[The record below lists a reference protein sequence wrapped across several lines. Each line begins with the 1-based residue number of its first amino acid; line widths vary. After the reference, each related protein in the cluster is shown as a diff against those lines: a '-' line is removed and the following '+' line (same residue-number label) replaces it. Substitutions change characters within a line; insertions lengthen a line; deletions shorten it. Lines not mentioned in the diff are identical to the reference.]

1 MAASAVSLKKPLR
14 CKRTLNQLLIFTVP
28 GMRYRYFSLLLACCG
43 TLALPPR
50 ARAQQPALPPNA
62 PVQTARTELPLTDR
76 DSEVHVQALPADS
89 TVVLLVG
96 REHALSSRTDF
107 TFQQYGPDLHLR
119 QETALKVA
127 DEFSFVRMC
136 TEGTTVYALFASHNT
151 AGRLLVAAYNGPLGQ
166 TRSQQFDTKLSREVI
181 ELKALDGRLFATVV
195 LQDQLHVTAL
205 LLDVATGQMQ
215 YLPAVYE
222 NVPTQLTFVADAA
235 TRRAEYVLSQTNGR
249 KSRLLLKQLTD
260 KGQLVSSEFVQAES
274 ERSLIT
280 AQVTPPQDT
289 TARLL
294 MGTYSLRDPNYAQ
307 GVFATD
313 LSRPAP
319 GAPTAAKAPLRF
331 YDFLHL
337 KHFFDYLKPR
347 KQARLRQRVA
357 RRLARSMA
365 PMRWHYRL
373 LLHELLPQP
382 DGGYVL
388 VAEVYT
394 PHYRYNSY
402 ATSYGSP
409 FGSFG
414 NQYYSSGY
422 GYGNG
427 GPGSVYAP
435 GGYSPY
441 GNSRSFDGYQTT
453 HALVCGF
460 DRKGN
465 LVWDNIF
472 VVENLRRAELE
483 EAVRLQSLPDGR
495 LVLAYLDE
503 NKLRYK
509 VVNRGESAPN
519 DQHVP
524 ISTGTGEQG
533 QERATDTD
541 QYDLLPWYGGRFLAL
556 GYQHVRVSHGADREV
571 FFMNTVVFQ

>member
-1 MAASAVSLKKPLR
+1 MKH
-14 CKRTLNQLLIFTVP
+14 
-28 GMRYRYFSLLLACCG
+28 RYFSLLLACCG
-43 TLALPPR
+43 ILALPPC
-50 ARAQQPALPPNA
+50 AWAQKPALLPANA
-62 PVQTARTELPLTDR
+62 PVQTARTELPLTER

-96 REHALSSRTDF
+96 REHPLSSGTDF
-107 TFQQYGPDLHLR
+107 SFQQYGPDLHLR
-119 QETALKVA
+119 QETPLKVA
-127 DEFSFVRMC
+127 DEFSFMRMC
-136 TEGTTVYALFASHNT
+136 AEGTTVYALFASRHK
-151 AGRLLVAAYNGPLGQ
+151 AGRLLVAAYNGPLGL
-166 TRSQQFDTKLSREVI
+166 TRSQQFDTKLSREVV
-181 ELKALDGRLFATVV
+181 ELKALDGRLFATVL

-215 YLPAVYE
+215 YLPSVYE

-280 AQVTPPQDT
+280 AQLTPPKDT

-294 MGTYSLRDPNYAQ
+294 MGTYSLRDPTYAQ

-313 LSRPAP
+313 LSRPASGVP
-319 GAPTAAKAPLRF
+319 GATKPPLRF

-337 KHFFDYLKPR
+337 KHFFDYLKPG

-357 RRLARSMA
+357 RRLARSVS

-388 VAEVYT
+388 VAEVYI

-402 ATSYGSP
+402 NTYSGSP
-409 FGSFG
+409 FGTYG

-422 GYGNG
+422 GYG
-427 GPGSVYAP
+427 GPGAVYSPGGYLP

-441 GNSRSFDGYQTT
+441 GSNRAFDGYQTT

-460 DRKGN
+460 DHKGN
-465 LVWDNIF
+465 LIWDNIF
-472 VVENLRRAELE
+472 VVENLRRTDLE
-483 EAVRLQSLPDGR
+483 EAVRLQPLPDGR

-519 DQHVP
+519 DLHVP
-524 ISTGTGEQG
+524 ISTGTGPAEQG
-533 QERATDTD
+533 LERPTNTD
-541 QYDLLPWYGGRFLAL
+541 QYDLLPWYGGRFVAL
-556 GYQHVRVSHGADREV
+556 GYQHVRVSHGPDREV

>member
-1 MAASAVSLKKPLR
+1 MKHR
-14 CKRTLNQLLIFTVP
+14 CLF
-28 GMRYRYFSLLLACCG
+28 LLLAWGG
-43 TLALPPR
+43 TLALPLG
-50 ARAQQPALPPNA
+50 AGAQKAPALPADA
-62 PVQTARTELPLTDR
+62 PVQTARTELPLSGR

-89 TVVLLVG
+89 SVVLLVG
-96 REHALSSRTDF
+96 REHPLSSRTDF
-107 TFQQYGPDLHLR
+107 TFQQYGSDLHLR
-119 QETALKVA
+119 QETPLQVA

-136 TEGTTVYALFASHNT
+136 AEKTTVYALFASRHT
-151 AGRLLVAAYNGPLGQ
+151 TGRLLVAAYNGHVGQ
-166 TRSQQFDTKLSREVI
+166 TRTQQFDTKLSREVV
-181 ELKALDGRLFATVV
+181 ELKALDGRLFATVL

-215 YLPAVYE
+215 YLPSVYE

-294 MGTYSLRDPNYAQ
+294 MGTYSLRDPSYAQ
-307 GVFATD
+307 GLFATD

-319 GAPTAAKAPLRF
+319 GMPGAAKPPLRF
-331 YDFLHL
+331 YDFLHF

-357 RRLARSMA
+357 RRLARSVA
-365 PMRWHYRL
+365 PVRWHYRL

-388 VAEVYT
+388 VAEVYV
-394 PHYRYNSY
+394 PHYRYNN
-402 ATSYGSP
+402 YGTYYGNP
-409 FGSFG
+409 FGSYG

-422 GYGNG
+422 GYGSPN
-427 GPGSVYAP
+427 SLYVP
-435 GGYSPY
+435 GGYAPY
-441 GNSRSFDGYQTT
+441 GSARAFDGYQTT

-465 LVWDNIF
+465 LIWDNVF
-472 VVENLRRAELE
+472 VVENLRRTDLE
-483 EAVRLQSLPDGR
+483 EAVRLRPLPDGR

-503 NKLRYK
+503 EKLRYK
-509 VVNRGESAPN
+509 VVSRGETAPN
-519 DQHVP
+519 DLHVP
-524 ISTGTGEQG
+524 ISTGVGTGPAGPG
-533 QERATDTD
+533 QERPTDTD
-541 QYDLLPWYGGRFLAL
+541 QYDLLPWYGGRFVAL
-556 GYQHVRVSHGADREV
+556 GYQHVRVSHGLDREV
-571 FFMNTVVFQ
+571 FFMNTVEFR

>member
-1 MAASAVSLKKPLR
+1 MK
-14 CKRTLNQLLIFTVP
+14 TNGNQLLIFTVL
-28 GMRYRYFSLLLACCG
+28 GMKHRYFSLLLACCG
-43 TLALPPR
+43 ILALPPC
-50 ARAQQPALPPNA
+50 AWTQKPALLPANA
-62 PVQTARTELPLTDR
+62 PVQTARTELPLTER

-96 REHALSSRTDF
+96 REHPLSSRTDF
-107 TFQQYGPDLHLR
+107 SFQQYGHDLRLR
-119 QETALKVA
+119 RDTPLKVA

-136 TEGTTVYALFASHNT
+136 AEGTTVYALFASRHT
-151 AGRLLVAAYNGPLGQ
+151 TGRLLVAAYNGPLGQ
-166 TRSQQFDTKLSREVI
+166 TRTQQFDTRLSREVV
-181 ELKALDGRLFATVV
+181 ELKALDGRLFATVL

-215 YLPAVYE
+215 YLPSVYE

-280 AQVTPPQDT
+280 AQLTPPQDT

-307 GVFATD
+307 GLFATD

-319 GAPTAAKAPLRF
+319 GAAAAPKAPLRF

-337 KHFFDYLKPR
+337 KHFFDYLKPS

-357 RRLARSMA
+357 RRLARSVS

-373 LLHELLPQP
+373 LLHELLPQA

-394 PHYRYNSY
+394 PHYRYNSSNNY
-402 ATSYGSP
+402 YGSP

-422 GYGNG
+422 GYS
-427 GPGSVYAP
+427 GPGYSP

-441 GNSRSFDGYQTT
+441 GSNRAFDGYQTT

-465 LVWDNIF
+465 LIWDNIF
-472 VVENLRRAELE
+472 VVENLRRSDLE
-483 EAVRLQSLPDGR
+483 EAVRLQPLPDGR

-519 DQHVP
+519 DLQVP
-524 ISTGTGEQG
+524 ISTGTGPKEQG
-533 QERATDTD
+533 LERATDTD
-541 QYDLLPWYGGRFLAL
+541 QYDLLPWYGGRFVAL
-556 GYQHVRVSHGADREV
+556 GYQHVRVSHGTDREV

>member
-1 MAASAVSLKKPLR
+1 MKH
-14 CKRTLNQLLIFTVP
+14 
-28 GMRYRYFSLLLACCG
+28 RYFALLLACCG
-43 TLALPPR
+43 TLALPVC
-50 ARAQQPALPPNA
+50 AWAQKLLELPANA

-76 DSEVHVQALPADS
+76 DSEVYVQALPADS

-96 REHALSSRTDF
+96 REHPLSSHTDF
-107 TFQQYGPDLHLR
+107 SFQQYGPDLHLR
-119 QETALKVA
+119 QETPLKVA

-136 TEGTTVYALFASHNT
+136 AEGTTVYALFASRHT

-166 TRSQQFDTKLSREVI
+166 TRSQQFDTRLSREVV
-181 ELKALDGRLFATVV
+181 ELKALDGRLFATVL

-205 LLDVATGQMQ
+205 LLDVATGRMQ
-215 YLPAVYE
+215 YLPSVYE

-280 AQVTPPQDT
+280 AQITPPQDT

-313 LSRPAP
+313 LSRPVSG
-319 GAPTAAKAPLRF
+319 GAGTAKAPLRF

-337 KHFFDYLKPR
+337 KHFFDYLKPS

-357 RRLARSMA
+357 RRLARSVS

-388 VAEVYT
+388 VAEVYL
-394 PHYRYNSY
+394 PHYRYNNYGSY
-402 ATSYGSP
+402 YGSP

-422 GYGNG
+422 GYG
-427 GPGSVYAP
+427 GPSSVYSP

-441 GNSRSFDGYQTT
+441 GNNRTFDGYQTT

-460 DRKGN
+460 DHKGN
-465 LVWDNIF
+465 LIWDNIF
-472 VVENLRRAELE
+472 VVENLRRTDLE

-509 VVNRGESAPN
+509 VVNRGETAPN
-519 DQHVP
+519 DQHVT
-524 ISTGTGEQG
+524 ISTGTSPAGPG
-533 QERATDTD
+533 QEHATDTD
-541 QYDLLPWYGGRFLAL
+541 QYDLLPWYGGRFVAL
-556 GYQHVRVSHGADREV
+556 GYQHVRVSHGPDREV